1 MIIETFLQ
9 DLRIG
14 LRVLIKEK
22 SFCALA
28 VFVLALGICAVTTQ
42 FSVVNGVLLRGFS
55 FPNADRLVSVQFN
68 DPTSRNFFGVN
79 NQVLSLD
86 FTDMQAGQKSL
97 EHMGAYINGSTVNMT
112 IGTDA
117 QRFTGAYIS
126 EGFMKALGV
135 APLVGRD
142 FTAEDNQPGAAKV
155 TIIGYE
161 LWQRNFGGGDVLGR
175 SVRLNG
181 KPATVI
187 GVMPKGFA
195 FPANEQL
202 WIPVFNE
209 FPPQL
214 RSVQNVPGAGASV
227 QVLASLKPGVSID
240 QAQLEFAGFAKRFSE
255 AYPDTNK
262 VFNEAEVETLI
273 KNFTP
278 RGLQGQLLVMLGFCV
293 LVLLLACVN
302 VMNMQFGRATLRAKE
317 LAIRSSLGAT
327 RVRLVRQML
336 TESLLVAALGAVL
349 GVGASYWA
357 VDFLDATIRSLDN
370 PPPAYITFNID
381 GQVLAFTVAATL
393 LAAIVS
399 GLVPALVSSRANAS
413 DVLKESGRGN
423 TGRLVML
430 ITRGLVVVQIL
441 VTCFLLIGA
450 LLQLRSILNQQDLDY
465 GYDTSAVLG
474 ARMGLMEGDYPTS
487 AARKLFYDR
496 LLLQVRSN
504 PAIEAAALTNRF
516 RMVFSGNSPIEVEG
530 REYKEEKDRPN
541 TNFEQVSDGYFGVT
555 GQKLLEG
562 RDFNA
567 DDTDARLPVAIV
579 NAYFAKK
586 HFGTESAVGRRFRL
600 SLNNG
605 ASFTPWR
612 TIIGVVSTV
621 RMLGPFNNPNVDD
634 AGYYVPYYASL
645 FVPTSATEPV
655 APQFGTIAVRPRGG
669 QRGETL
675 LETLRLEARKADPNL
690 PLYFVGTPKAAQAVF
705 TGGNRIVAI
714 MFTIFGAV
722 AMVLAAVGL
731 YGVTSFAVSQRT
743 QEFGIRMALGADRN
757 RIMGMVLK
765 QGGWQLGLGL
775 SLGLL
780 ISALVAYFAAA
791 TLQNFLIGITA
802 LDPLTY
808 LSVAALLALVSF
820 IASYVPARR
829 ATRVDPMVALRAE

>member
-42 FSVVNGVLLRGFS
+42 FTVVNGVLLRGFS
-55 FPNADRLVSVQFN
+55 FPNSDRLISVQLI
-68 DPTSRNFFGVN
+68 DPTSRTFFGVN
-79 NQVLSLD
+79 NQIFSHD
-86 FTDMQAGQKSL
+86 FIDMQAGQKSL
-97 EHMGAYINGSTVNMT
+97 DHMGAYINGATVNMT

-126 EGFMKALGV
+126 DGFMKALGV
-135 APLVGRD
+135 APLLGRD

-155 TIIGYE
+155 TIIGYD
-161 LWQRNFGGGDVLGR
+161 LWQRNFGGAADILGR
-175 SVRLNG
+175 NVRLNG

-209 FPPQL
+209 FPPQD
-214 RSVQNVPGAGASV
+214 RNAQNAAGNGV
-227 QVLASLKPGVSID
+227 QVLASLKPGVSVD
-240 QAQLEFAGFAKRFSE
+240 QAQLEFAAFAKRFSTT
-255 AYPDTNK
+255 YPDTNK
-262 VFNEAEVETLI
+262 VFNEAVVETLI

-327 RVRLVRQML
+327 RIRLVRQML
-336 TESLLVAALGAVL
+336 TESLLVALLGAVL
-349 GVGASYWA
+349 GVGGAYWA
-357 VDFLDATIRSLDN
+357 VDFLGATVRNLAN
-370 PPPAYITFNID
+370 PPPAYITFDID
-381 GQVLAFTVAATL
+381 GGVLAFTIAATL
-393 LAAIVS
+393 VAAIAS
-399 GLVPALVSSRANAS
+399 GLVPALLSSRANAS

-423 TGRLVML
+423 TSRLVML
-430 ITRGLVVVQIL
+430 ITRGLVVFQIL
-441 VTCFLLIGA
+441 VTSILLIGS
-450 LLQLRSILNQQDLDY
+450 LLQLRSILNQQNLDY
-465 GYDTSAVLG
+465 GYDTTAVLG
-474 ARMGLMEGDYPTS
+474 ARMGLMEGDFPTS

-496 LLLQVRSN
+496 LLQQVRTN

-516 RMVFSGNSPIEVEG
+516 RMVFSGNSPLEIEG
-530 REYKEEKDRPN
+530 REYKVEKDRPN
-541 TNFEQVSDGYFGVT
+541 TNFEQVTDGFFGVT

-562 RDFNA
+562 RDFNTA
-567 DDTDARLPVAIV
+567 DLDAKLPVAIV
-579 NAYFAKK
+579 NAYFARK
-586 HFGTESAVGRRFRL
+586 HFGTTSAIGRRFRL

-634 AGYYVPYYASL
+634 AGYYVPFYASL
-645 FVPTSATEPV
+645 FSPTAAPEPF

-669 QRGETL
+669 QRGESL
-675 LETLRLEARKADPNL
+675 LETLRLEVKKADPNL
-690 PLYFVGTPKAAQAVF
+690 PLYFVSTPKVSQDVF

-714 MFTIFGAV
+714 MFTLFGAV

-731 YGVTSFAVSQRT
+731 YGVTSFAVNQRT
-743 QEFGIRMALGADRN
+743 QEFGIRMALGADHG
-757 RIMGMVLK
+757 RIMGMVMQ
-765 QGGWQLGLGL
+765 QGGWQLGIGL
-775 SLGLL
+775 SLGLI
-780 ISALVAYFAAA
+780 ISAFTAYFAGA
-791 TLQNFLIGITA
+791 TLQNFLTGVTA
-802 LDPLTY
+802 LDPVTY
-808 LSVAALLALVSF
+808 FSVAVLLAVVSF

-829 ATRVDPMVALRAE
+829 ATKVDPMVALRAE